1 LRAAS
6 ISIPRFSQ
14 HPLTL
19 LAAFLFGAVCVV
31 SFAPLNY
38 HFVSFFSLSGLF
50 CLWLH
55 SPSRKHAAWLG
66 FLFGLG
72 LFGAGVSWIYV
83 ALNVYGGMPMPLAA
97 LSTFLYCA
105 LLASFYALA
114 GWLQARWQFAVSIRL
129 LMVMPVLIALIDWSR
144 TWVLT
149 GFPWLALGYSQVP
162 ASPLSGYAPVLGVF
176 GVSWLLSVA
185 AGALALMLHYR
196 KQSRAVLFCFS
207 LLVTIILVGGVLKK
221 VEWSQSQGE
230 PITVSLL
237 QGNVPQEMKFNQQ
250 RLITTLKTY
259 LDLTEKSSAKLIV
272 MPETAIPLMQ
282 EQIPPDYLERI
293 SRHAKK
299 NNGDV
304 LAGLFGNKREN
315 GKLEYFSSVMSF
327 GTSPSQIYSKVHLVP
342 FGEFIPF
349 KPLVGWVYDNWLHI
363 PLVDTSRGS
372 PDQKPLNVAGQK
384 VAVNICYEDVFG
396 EEIIRQLPE
405 ATMLVNVTN
414 DAWYGES
421 WASQQHNQMSQMRA
435 IETARPV
442 VRSTNTGLTSI
453 IDARGNIVSSLP
465 QFTVGSLDG
474 EVQGMSGA
482 TLYVRFGNYPILI
495 ICALM
500 LIAAFLLGKRKSA

>member
-1 LRAAS
+1 
-6 ISIPRFSQ
+6 
-14 HPLTL
+14 
-19 LAAFLFGAVCVV
+19 FLFGEVCVV

-38 HFVSFFSLSGLF
+38 HAVSFFALTALF

-66 FLFGLG
+66 FAFGLG

-97 LSTFLYCA
+97 LCTFLYCA
-105 LLASFYALA
+105 LLAAFYALA
-114 GWLQARWQFAVSIRL
+114 GWLQARWHFSATLRL
-129 LMVMPVLIALIDWSR
+129 LIVMPALIALIDWSR

-162 ASPLSGYAPVLGVF
+162 SSPLSGFAPVLGVF
-176 GVSWLLSVA
+176 GVSWLLAVA

-196 KQSRAVLFCFS
+196 RQYRVVMFCFG
-207 LLVTIILVGGVLKK
+207 LLVAIFFVGGLTKK
-221 VEWSQSQGE
+221 IEWSQAQGE
-230 PITVSLL
+230 PLKVSLL
-237 QGNVPQEMKFNQQ
+237 QGNVPQEMKFNEQ
-250 RLITTLKTY
+250 RLRTTLKTY
-259 LDLTEKSSAKLIV
+259 LDLTEKSSARLIV

-282 EQIPPDYLERI
+282 DQIPPDYLELLGKA
-293 SRHAKK
+293 AKK

-304 LAGLFGNKREN
+304 LVGLFGNKREN

-327 GTSPSQIYSKVHLVP
+327 GTAPTQSYSKVHLVP

-349 KPLVGWVYDNWLHI
+349 KPLIGWVYDKWLHI
-363 PLVDTSRGS
+363 PLVDTSRGAI
-372 PDQKPLNVAGQK
+372 DQKPLNVAGQK

-414 DAWYGES
+414 DAWYGQS

-442 VRSTNTGLTSI
+442 VRATNTGFTSI
-453 IDARGNIVSSLP
+453 IDARGNIISSLP
-465 QFTVGSLDG
+465 QFSVGSLDG

-482 TLYVRFGNYPILI
+482 TPYVRFGNYPVIF
-495 ICALM
+495 ICASL
-500 LIAAFLLGKRKSA
+500 LLAAIYLGKRKVA

>member
-6 ISIPRFSQ
+6 ISLPRFSQ

-19 LAAFLFGAVCVV
+19 FAAFLFGEVCVV

-38 HFVSFFSLSGLF
+38 HAVSFFALTALF

-66 FLFGLG
+66 FAFGLG

-97 LSTFLYCA
+97 LCTFLYCA
-105 LLASFYALA
+105 LLAAFYALA
-114 GWLQARWQFAVSIRL
+114 GWLQARWHFSATLRL
-129 LMVMPVLIALIDWSR
+129 LIVMPALIALIDWSR

-162 ASPLSGYAPVLGVF
+162 SSPLSGFAPVLGVF
-176 GVSWLLSVA
+176 GVSWLLAVS

-196 KQSRAVLFCFS
+196 RQYRVVMFCFG
-207 LLVTIILVGGVLKK
+207 LLVAIFFVGGLTKK
-221 VEWSQSQGE
+221 IEWSQAQGE
-230 PITVSLL
+230 PLKVSLL
-237 QGNVPQEMKFNQQ
+237 QGNVPQEMKFNEQ
-250 RLITTLKTY
+250 RLRTTLKTY
-259 LDLTEKSSAKLIV
+259 LDLTEKSSARLIV

-282 EQIPPDYLERI
+282 DQIPPDYLELLGKA
-293 SRHAKK
+293 AKK

-304 LAGLFGNKREN
+304 LVGLFGNKREN

-327 GTSPSQIYSKVHLVP
+327 GTAPTQSYSKVHLVP

-349 KPLVGWVYDNWLHI
+349 KPLIGWVYDKWLHI
-363 PLVDTSRGS
+363 PLVDTSRGAI
-372 PDQKPLNVAGQK
+372 DQKPLNVAGQK

-414 DAWYGES
+414 DAWYGQS

-442 VRSTNTGLTSI
+442 VRATNTGFTSI
-453 IDARGNIVSSLP
+453 IDARGNIISSLP
-465 QFTVGSLDG
+465 QFSVGSLDG

-482 TLYVRFGNYPILI
+482 TPYVRFGNYPVIF
-495 ICALM
+495 ICASL
-500 LIAAFLLGKRKSA
+500 LLAAIYLGKRKVA